1 MDEPENDTI
10 PMDVVGVRIE
20 LPTNTPIL
28 LLRERDGGRF
38 LPIWIGTNE
47 ATAIALALEGV
58 EPQRP
63 MTHDLLKLV
72 TDSLGATVDRVVVTD
87 LRGGTFFA
95 DLIIKRN
102 GDDEITISS
111 RPSDAIALATRTSSP
126 VFAARAVLDEGG
138 VEIRDEGQEEE
149 IERFREFLEDIT
161 PDDFEAGHGPS

>member
-1 MDEPENDTI
+1 MDDPV
-10 PMDVVGVRIE
+10 PMEVVGVRIE

-28 LLRERDGGRF
+28 LLRERDGSKF

-58 EPQRP
+58 EPPRP

-72 TDSLGATVDRVVVTD
+72 TESLGGNVDRVVVTD
-87 LRGGTFFA
+87 LRDGTFFA
-95 DLIIKRN
+95 DLVMRR
-102 GDDEITISS
+102 DADEVTVSA

-138 VEIRDEGQEEE
+138 VELRDEGQEEE
-149 IERFREFLEDIT
+149 IERFREFLEDIQ
-161 PDDFEAGHGPS
+161 PEDFEPGASS